1 MPKAP
6 ALEMEAVKA
15 ASLTHIMA
23 PPTIGNLTPRVLATR
38 VLNIYPPGHKLFV
51 MSILNVA
58 NVAKRTAI
66 ISTVFCSAPFEKNV
80 EGHSHFEEHEEAS

>member
-15 ASLTHIMA
+15 ASLIHIIA
-23 PPTIGNLTPRVLATR
+23 PPTIGNLIPRVLATR

-51 MSILNVA
+51 MSIL